1 MFGKRQTSSMVST
14 NERFDTLIGKTS
26 EFHGRVVVSES
37 LRIDGKVVGNIES
50 PPNSMVTVAIGES
63 GEVVGDIFANRVVV
77 AGKVDRKSTR
87 LNSSHSQQSRM
98 PSSA

>member
-1 MFGKRQTSSMVST
+1 MFGKRQSSSMASA

-50 PPNSMVTVAIGES
+50 QIGRAH
-63 GEVVGDIFANRVVV
+63 V
-77 AGKVDRKSTR
+77 
-87 LNSSHSQQSRM
+87 
-98 PSSA
+98 